1 MKFLANSNWTKS
13 VYYNKKILYPQNL
26 SSLKKIIHFNQIGIC
41 GNLRSFN
48 DTCINKNKLVSLK
61 KFSKKIFLDK
71 KKSLLYVSS
80 NYLLIDV
87 LKKIVPLGYM
97 ISISPGSKYVT
108 IGGMISN
115 NVIGKN
121 SENNQFRYILK
132 ELEIL
137 CANKKVLTCSNK
149 KNKKLFDLT
158 IGGFGLTGIILGAV
172 IKLKKIR
179 NQKIE
184 QEIFKFHN
192 FKEFENIVNKKT
204 KFNVSWI
211 DSHYLN
217 KKKFRGLFYYGDYSK
232 KKDLLREYE
241 HNNSKVNFL
250 TNLFLKIYINNF
262 YFSKFINLLFFKFK
276 KKKEEVSFDEFF
288 YPQDK
293 WLNFNE
299 CYSNGFFQIQFLIP
313 EKKFKDI
320 INEICD
326 FFQNHNLKSTFIIL
340 KKINEKGKYLNF
352 YGKGYSI
359 SFDFENNSQ
368 TKNVK
373 NFFSKLI
380 YKNQLR
386 TNFSKDLIQKY
397 EFIKDKIEYNK
408 FKKEIINLDK
418 KKIINS
424 EFSKRL
430 KLKSIDE
437 I

>member
-1 MKFLANSNWTKS
+1 M
-13 VYYNKKILYPQNL
+13 
-26 SSLKKIIHFNQIGIC
+26 
-41 GNLRSFN
+41 
-48 DTCINKNKLVSLK
+48 
-61 KFSKKIFLDK
+61 
-71 KKSLLYVSS
+71 
-80 NYLLIDV
+80 
-87 LKKIVPLGYM
+87 
-97 ISISPGSKYVT
+97 
-108 IGGMISN
+108 
-115 NVIGKN
+115 
-121 SENNQFRYILK
+121 
-132 ELEIL
+132 
-137 CANKKVLTCSNK
+137 
-149 KNKKLFDLT
+149 
-158 IGGFGLTGIILGAV
+158 
-172 IKLKKIR
+172 
-179 NQKIE
+179 
-184 QEIFKFHN
+184 
-192 FKEFENIVNKKT
+192 NKKT

>member
-1 MKFLANSNWTKS
+1 MKFLAHSNWTKS
-13 VYYNKKILYPQNL
+13 IYYNKKILYPQNL
-26 SSLKKIIHFNQIGIC
+26 SSLKKIINSNQIGIC
-41 GNLRSFN
+41 GNLKSFN
-48 DTCINKNKLVSLK
+48 DTCINKNKLISLK

-71 KKSLLYVSS
+71 KKSLLHVSS

-87 LKKIVPLGYM
+87 LKKIVPQGYM

-132 ELEIL
+132 ELEL
-137 CANKKVLTCSNK
+137 LRTNKKVITCSNK
-149 KNKKLFDLT
+149 QNKKIFDLT
-158 IGGFGLTGIILGAV
+158 VGGFGLTGIILGAV
-172 IKLKKIR
+172 IKLKKIK
-179 NQKIE
+179 NQKID
-184 QEIFKFHN
+184 QEIFKFCGL
-192 FKEFENIVNKKT
+192 KEFEKIANKKT

-211 DSHYLN
+211 DSHSLN
-217 KKKFRGLFYYGDYSK
+217 KKEFKGLYYYGDYSI
-232 KKDLLREYE
+232 KKDYLRDYKY
-241 HNNSKVNFL
+241 NNLKLNFF
-250 TNLFLKIYINNF
+250 TYLFLKTYIQNF

-276 KKKEEVSFDEFF
+276 KIKEEVSFDEFF

-313 EKKFKDI
+313 EKKFKNI

-326 FFQNHNLKSTFIIL
+326 FFKNNNLKSTFIIL

-352 YGKGYSI
+352 HGKGYSI
-359 SFDFENNSQ
+359 SFDFENNHQ

-380 YKNQLR
+380 FKNQLR
-386 TNFSKDLIQKY
+386 TNFSKDIIQKY
-397 EFIKDKIEYNK
+397 EFIKDKIEYNQ
-408 FKKEIINLDK
+408 FKKEIKNLDK
-418 KKIINS
+418 NRIITS

-430 KLKSIDE
+430 KLKNFR
-437 I
+437 

>member
-1 MKFLANSNWTKS
+1 MKFLAHTNWIKS

-26 SSLKKIIHFNQIGIC
+26 SSLKKIINSNQIGIC

-48 DTCINKNKLVSLK
+48 DACINKKKLVSLK

-71 KKSLLYVSS
+71 KKSLLHVSS
-80 NYLLIDV
+80 NCLLIDV
-87 LKKIVPLGYM
+87 LKKIVPQGYM

-137 CANKKVLTCSNK
+137 CVNKKVITCSNK
-149 KNKKLFDLT
+149 KNKKIFDLT
-158 IGGFGLTGIILGAV
+158 VGGFGLTGIILGAV
-172 IKLKKIR
+172 IKLKKIK

-184 QEIFKFHN
+184 QKIFKFRN
-192 FKEFENIVNKKT
+192 LKEFEKIVKKKT

-211 DSHYLN
+211 DSHSLN
-217 KKKFRGLFYYGDYSK
+217 EKQFRGLYYYGNYSSK
-232 KKDLLREYE
+232 KDYLGNYKHLNL
-241 HNNSKVNFL
+241 KVNFL
-250 TNLFLKIYINNF
+250 TNFFLKTYIQNF
-262 YFSKFINLLFFKFK
+262 YFSKFINLLFFNFK
-276 KKKEEVSFDEFF
+276 KTKEEVSFDEFF

-313 EKKFKDI
+313 EKKFRNI
-320 INEICD
+320 INQICL
-326 FFQNHNLKSTFIIL
+326 FFKDYNLKSTFIII

-359 SFDFENNSQ
+359 SFDFENNHQ
-368 TKNVK
+368 ATNVK
-373 NFFSKLI
+373 NFFSELI
-380 YKNQLR
+380 FKNQLR
-386 TNFSKDLIQKY
+386 TNFSKDIIQKY
-397 EFIKDKIEYNK
+397 EFIKNKFEYNK
-408 FKKEIINLDK
+408 FKKEIKNLDK
-418 KKIINS
+418 KTIITS
-424 EFSKRL
+424 EFAKRL
-430 KLKSIDE
+430 KLKNIR
-437 I
+437 